1 MSKKLFF
8 SFKKILSIA
17 YFVDILLVNME
28 LNFSCRLTL
37 LCVSF
42 WYSRRPTSP
51 FLRTTTFNR
60 RRTAYLGCLH
70 LVNDN
75 VKKSVAEIRCHTLF
89 CRYIGGAA
97 GGTVRWNQFI
107 L

>member
-51 FLRTTTFNR
+51 FLRTTAIQSSPDGLFRMLTF
-60 RRTAYLGCLH
+60 G
-70 LVNDN
+70 
-75 VKKSVAEIRCHTLF
+75 
-89 CRYIGGAA
+89 
-97 GGTVRWNQFI
+97 Q
-107 L
+107 